1 MLEIFAKNYR
11 GFKDLS
17 VDLTKTIFLV
27 GDNSSGKSSFIY
39 LIDYVIRTEFF
50 GPVRL
55 ETDSSG
61 GDYDFFS
68 PYFDNDDVTIGFKT
82 KENDSTFYKLITISK
97 MKGFK
102 PPLVKKITC
111 VKDDTEFSI
120 LHMETH
126 VSAKFKKHSEI
137 KDIFSVHANNH
148 GYRKIDLPKS
158 NPINTQ
164 SSFLGAATSLK
175 HSDMMYMYKTLTDFL
190 EPKLDRFRVF
200 SSLRA
205 NPSSYYDYQ
214 WRVQKEGN
222 HFASILYY
230 MFNDWAES
238 KKNQAKKLIIS
249 YGKDSGLFDEIDT
262 QQISTVIE
270 GSPIAIFL
278 QRGSKKFSM
287 TQVGFGVSQSIPI
300 VVELAHAYLQ
310 NSSILFGIQQ
320 PEVHLHPKAQ
330 AAMGGFLF
338 EVSNKKLNI
347 IVETHSDFIIDRF
360 RSMQKKAKKKVHSEV
375 LFFEH
380 SDAGNTMHKMT
391 IADDGT
397 VLNQPDAYR
406 DFFIKEYMKT
416 L

>member
-11 GFKDLS
+11 GFKEIS

-39 LIDYVIRTEFF
+39 LIDYVVRTELF
-50 GPVRL
+50 GVPRL

-61 GDYDFFS
+61 VEYDFFS
-68 PYFDNDDVTIGFKT
+68 PYFNNDDVTIGFKIIE
-82 KENDSTFYKLITISK
+82 KESVFYKIITISK

-102 PPLVKKITC
+102 PPFVRKITC
-111 VKDDTEFSI
+111 VRDNIEFS
-120 LHMETH
+120 LLNMETH
-126 VSAKFKKHSEI
+126 ISVKFKEHSEI
-137 KDIFSVHANNH
+137 KDIFAVHANKY
-148 GYRKIDLPKS
+148 GYKKTDVPKMS
-158 NPINTQ
+158 PVNLE
-164 SSFLGAATSLK
+164 SSFVGAAASLN
-175 HSDMMYMYKTLTDFL
+175 HSDMSFIYKVLSDFL
-190 EPKLDRFRVF
+190 APKLDRFRIF

-205 NPSSYYDYQ
+205 NPSLYYDYQ
-214 WRVQKEGN
+214 WKVQKEGN
-222 HFASILYY
+222 HFASMLYY
-230 MFNDWAES
+230 MLNDWIDS
-238 KKNQAKKLIIS
+238 KKNQAKKLIAS

-262 QQISTVIE
+262 QQISTVID

-278 QRGSKKFSM
+278 KRGGKNFAM

-300 VVELAHAYLQ
+300 VVELTHAYLQ

-330 AAMGGFLF
+330 AAMGSFLF
-338 EVSNKKLNI
+338 DVSDKKLNI

-360 RSMQKKAKKKVHSEV
+360 RSMQKKSKKKVQSEV

-380 SDAGNTMHKMT
+380 SCTGNMMHKMP
-391 IADDGT
+391 ISDDGS